1 MSGATQPCPADA
13 VVYVY
18 GVTRADALTASTA
31 PLVEGIVP
39 RVPVELLAV
48 GKLAVVMSRGP
59 REAFAP
65 ADADAPA
72 DATWATER
80 ALAHHRVLASLAPL
94 CAVAPVKFGA
104 LCRDMND
111 VLSLFARSEGAFE
124 RVLNRI
130 AGAQEW
136 GVKLFA
142 DADACRAPAGEAEA
156 VTALKAEIAA
166 ASPGKAFFLAKK
178 LRAAI
183 DGDLRARLH
192 RRVESVHGQLAV
204 NAREAAANP
213 VRQTDAAPWLVLD
226 AAYLV
231 ETGHAH
237 AFHSTVSALSDT
249 LAAEGFEL
257 KLTGPW
263 PPYSFAAIDTGG
275 EADG

>member
-1 MSGATQPCPADA
+1 MSTATGPAAADA

-18 GVTRADALTASTA
+18 GVTRANALCASTA

-39 RVPVELLAV
+39 RIPVELLPV

-65 ADADAPA
+65 ADADAPC
-72 DATWATER
+72 DAAWATER

-104 LCRDMND
+104 LCRGMND
-111 VLSLFARSEGAFE
+111 VVSLLTRSEGAFE
-124 RVLNRI
+124 RVLDRV

-142 DADACRAPAGEAEA
+142 DPDACRASAADAPGIA
-156 VTALKAEIAA
+156 ALKAEIAA
-166 ASPGKAFFLAKK
+166 ASPGKAFFLAKT

-183 DGDLRARLH
+183 EDELRGRLALQVEGVH
-192 RRVESVHGQLAV
+192 RRLAAT
-204 NAREAAANP
+204 ARDAALNP
-213 VRQTDAAPWLVLD
+213 IRQTGAGPRLILD

-231 ETGHAH
+231 ETGEVA
-237 AFHSTVSALSDT
+237 AFHRS
-249 LAAEGFEL
+249 LAALGETLGPEGFAL

-263 PPYSFAAIDTGG
+263 PPYSFAAIDT
-275 EADG
+275 EARADG